1 MAGLRRRIERNKARS
16 PAPAPGKKP
25 RVVDADTVRLLR
37 AALVVSVAL
46 FMLRLAVSSG
56 TGFGDAEAL
65 YATYALHPQPAYL
78 DHPGLI
84 GFIARVL
91 GHGGAPSPARAHF
104 FTTFVATL
112 FPWLGALAARAA
124 GASWRG
130 AFRTVIGLA
139 LVPELAIG
147 LYAFG
152 PELPLAVTW
161 MGALALAAVAIAAEP
176 GSYRAMFSILG
187 VGTLVGLACL
197 SQASGVLLGI
207 ALLAAFAT
215 GPGRAHFRTAAPW
228 VAMLL
233 AGILL
238 WPVLRWEVAHG
249 YPLLRHRLIATQT
262 HAGLS
267 WRNLGALVG
276 GQLLYIT
283 PPFLI
288 AAWFLLRDLWKTKK
302 TDPVA
307 HMLWLATIIP
317 GVVLI
322 ALCLWSRVAEPH
334 WLAPAYLPLGIQLA
348 RSNVIGR
355 KLAIGSIATGAAIA
369 VLAWAWIKTDLPIKL
384 LGSHYRARYDLANDL
399 YTWGPAR
406 QLLDDAI
413 ETTMIDEKN
422 LPVVV
427 GPHWVVCA
435 QAAAAVNGVV
445 PVGCNTP
452 IHDDFDRWF
461 PRKRWLAAPVIL
473 YVTDSR
479 FHIDPAKELPDRTV
493 KSISRIAI
501 RRGGRVV
508 RTVRIFRLDKSSDVG
523 LLDAPRRS
531 GRR

>member
-1 MAGLRRRIERNKARS
+1 MAGLRRRIERKKARTS
-16 PAPAPGKKP
+16 PPAPAKEP
-25 RVVDADTVRLLR
+25 RPVDADTVRLLR
-37 AALVVSVAL
+37 AALVVSLAL

-56 TGFGDAEAL
+56 TFFGDAEAL
-65 YATYALHPQPAYL
+65 YASYALHPQPAYL

-91 GHGGAPSPARAHF
+91 GGGGAPSPARAHV
-104 FTTFVATL
+104 FTTVVATL

-139 LVPELAIG
+139 LVPELSVG

-152 PELPLAVTW
+152 PALPLAVMW
-161 MGALALAAVAIAAEP
+161 MGALALAAVGLRSEP
-176 GSYRAMFSILG
+176 GSYRAMFALLG
-187 VGTLVGLACL
+187 TGVLVGLACL
-197 SQASGVLLGI
+197 SQASGALLGL
-207 ALLAAFAT
+207 ALLVAFLA
-215 GPGRAHFRTAAPW
+215 GPGRAHFRTPAPW
-228 VAMLL
+228 VAILL

-238 WPVLRWEVAHG
+238 APAVRWEAQQG
-249 YPLLRHRLIATQT
+249 YPLLRHRLVATQV

-267 WRNLGALVG
+267 LRNLGALVG
-276 GQLLYIT
+276 GQLLYVT

-288 AAWFLLRDLWKTKK
+288 AAWLLLRDLWRERKD
-302 TDPVA
+302 DPVSRL
-307 HMLWLATIIP
+307 LWIATVVP
-317 GVVLI
+317 GAVLI

-348 RSNVIGR
+348 RSDAIGR
-355 KLAIGSIATGAAIA
+355 RLAIGSVITGAVIA
-369 VLAWAWIKTDLPIKL
+369 ALAWVWVKTDLPIEL

-413 ETTMIDEKN
+413 ETTMIDSTH

-435 QAAAAVNGVV
+435 QAQAAVGNKV
-445 PVGCNTP
+445 PVGCNTS
-452 IHDDFDRWF
+452 IRDDFDRWY
-461 PRKRWLAAPVIL
+461 PRGRWLSAPVLL

-479 FHIDPAKELPDRTV
+479 FHIDPAKELPGRTV
-493 KSISRIAI
+493 KSISRVAI

-508 RTVRIFRLDKSSDVG
+508 RTVRIYRLDKATDVG
-523 LLDAPRRS
+523 LVDTPR
-531 GRR
+531 